1 MATRT
6 FSAPLERLPVEAL
19 WTILVAPF
27 SVYEVFGQKD
37 IVPVRGTLNGQP
49 FRASLR
55 PLLPEFRSTQRPL
68 DGDCH
73 FIMVNRKMR
82 EAAGLKV
89 GEAVQ
94 VVLDLDT
101 EERTVDAPPDLAA
114 AFSAQAAAGA
124 AYEKLSKSRRYEF
137 VSWLNGTKNPDTR
150 QKRIAGILEMLAA
163 GTTPRTRVK
172 KDKGA

>member
-1 MATRT
+1 MATQS
-6 FSAPLERLPVEAL
+6 FSAVLERLPVDAL

-27 SVYEVFGQKD
+27 NVCEVFGQKD

-55 PLLPEFRSTQRPL
+55 PLLPQFRGPRRPL

-94 VVLDLDT
+94 VELDLDT
-101 EERTVDAPPDLAA
+101 EERLVEAPPDLAA
-114 AFSAQAAAGA
+114 AFSADAAAGA
-124 AYEKLSKSRRYEF
+124 AYEKLSKSHRYEF
-137 VSWLNGTKNPDTR
+137 VSWLNGTRNPDTR
-150 QKRIAGILEMLAA
+150 RKRIARILEMLAA
-163 GTTPRTRVK
+163 GTTPRTPK
-172 KDKGA
+172 KQDKGA

>member
-1 MATRT
+1 MATQS
-6 FSAPLERLPVEAL
+6 FSALLERLPVDAL

-27 SVYEVFGQKD
+27 NVYEVFGQKD

-55 PLLPEFRSTQRPL
+55 PLLPQFRGTQRPL

-73 FIMVNRKMR
+73 FIMVNKKMR
-82 EAAGLKV
+82 EAAGLEV

-94 VVLDLDT
+94 VVLELDT
-101 EERTVDAPPDLAA
+101 EERLVEVPPDLAA
-114 AFSAQAAAGA
+114 ALSTDAAAGA

-137 VSWLNGTKNPDTR
+137 VSWLNGTQNPDTR
-150 QKRIAGILEMLAA
+150 QQRIARILEMVAA
-163 GTTPRTRVK
+163 GTTLRTRSK
-172 KDKGA
+172 RDKGA